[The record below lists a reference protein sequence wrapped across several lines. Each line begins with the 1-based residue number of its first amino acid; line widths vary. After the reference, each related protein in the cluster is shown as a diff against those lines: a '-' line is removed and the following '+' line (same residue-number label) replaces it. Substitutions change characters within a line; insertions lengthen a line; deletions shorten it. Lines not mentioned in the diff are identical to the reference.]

1 MSINSLTGRGLAA
14 RSLNLG
20 HSGPFRQGD
29 QKWF

>member
-20 HSGPFRQGD
+20 HSGPFIQGD

>member
-14 RSLNLG
+14 RSLKLG
-20 HSGPFRQGD
+20 HSGPLKQGD